1 MEGTALSGKNLPIII
16 NKLSHRS
23 THVLKK
29 LSVNY
34 ASINSCND
42 FGDTYFTLI
51 MIKNYIEHQEH
62 HDNEY
67 VNLVVLK
74 HPNLRPN
81 IAAKFIART
90 YFRDPNSETYK
101 CNDQ

>member
-1 MEGTALSGKNLPIII
+1 
-16 NKLSHRS
+16 
-23 THVLKK
+23 
-29 LSVNY
+29 
-34 ASINSCND
+34 
-42 FGDTYFTLI
+42 